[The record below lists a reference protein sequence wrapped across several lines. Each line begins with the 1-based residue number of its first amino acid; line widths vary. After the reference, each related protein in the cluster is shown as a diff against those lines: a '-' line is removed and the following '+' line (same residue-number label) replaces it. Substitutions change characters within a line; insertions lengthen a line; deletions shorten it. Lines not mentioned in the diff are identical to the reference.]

1 MTPFPDLPYFQNHV
15 ADEAEYYCIST
26 SSYFS
31 KFLCY
36 LHVGICSSSVFLDSI
51 NDSICTVIAC
61 FSSIR
66 RVGMSKTVFS
76 KFYEVEVAIGPD
88 HQIQSVDSKQGLKL
102 RLTRKGIKRK
112 ISNEASAPKRR
123 M

>member
-1 MTPFPDLPYFQNHV
+1 
-15 ADEAEYYCIST
+15 
-26 SSYFS
+26 
-31 KFLCY
+31 
-36 LHVGICSSSVFLDSI
+36 
-51 NDSICTVIAC
+51 
-61 FSSIR
+61 
-66 RVGMSKTVFS
+66 MSKTVFS
-76 KFYEVEVAIGPD
+76 KFHEVEVAIGPD